1 MPTPLLWWDAVP
13 RTSPSTR
20 ALTDKTVAHLVNGA
34 ALAASLDPERDLGT
48 GCAPGLVGVIRQTS
62 HKSTDITYSYL
73 QLAELLRSGPKRYMT
88 VLQEVDM
95 TGIVEVVIPVEA
107 EAAAALTDTRKREAV
122 GRIVSRILRP
132 LPDHDPLLEAMER
145 LITDATAKGL
155 TPETLEAELAAHKA
169 ERTR

>member
-1 MPTPLLWWDAVP
+1 MTKAADRPPT
-13 RTSPSTR
+13 T
-20 ALTDKTVAHLVNGA
+20 
-34 ALAASLDPERDLGT
+34 
-48 GCAPGLVGVIRQTS
+48 
-62 HKSTDITYSYL
+62 IT
-73 QLAELLRSGPKRYMT
+73 LLRSDPKRYT
-88 VLQEVDM
+88 YVLQEVGM

-145 LITDATAKGL
+145 LSTDATARGL

>member
-1 MPTPLLWWDAVP
+1 M
-13 RTSPSTR
+13 
-20 ALTDKTVAHLVNGA
+20 
-34 ALAASLDPERDLGT
+34 
-48 GCAPGLVGVIRQTS
+48 
-62 HKSTDITYSYL
+62 Y
-73 QLAELLRSGPKRYMT
+73 
-88 VLQEVDM
+88 VLQEVGM

-132 LPDHDPLLEAMER
+132 LPDHDPLLDAMER
-145 LITDATAKGL
+145 LSTDATAKGL